1 MSVAV
6 AERVLTAEE
15 YFGLPDDGRH
25 KELVR
30 GRVVEMN
37 MPGFEHGEICV
48 TIASILR
55 AFVSERGLGRVVGN
69 DSGILTERDPD
80 TVRGADVS
88 YYSYTRI
95 PRGRRPKGYPG
106 VSPELVLEVLSPT
119 DTWARVLR
127 KVSEYLEAGV
137 IVVCVVNPSQGKV
150 SVYRSDRPAEEL
162 ADEDEFTLPDLLP
175 GFCVVVSRFFE

>member
-6 AERVLTAEE
+6 AEQVLTAEE
-15 YFGLPDDGRH
+15 YFTLPDDGRH

-48 TIASILR
+48 TVASILR

-88 YYSYTRI
+88 YYSYARV
-95 PRGRRPKGYPG
+95 PRGRRPKGYP
-106 VSPELVLEVLSPT
+106 
-119 DTWARVLR
+119 A
-127 KVSEYLEAGV
+127 
-137 IVVCVVNPSQGKV
+137 
-150 SVYRSDRPAEEL
+150 
-162 ADEDEFTLPDLLP
+162 
-175 GFCVVVSRFFE
+175 SRRNS

>member
-6 AERVLTAEE
+6 AEQILTAEE
-15 YFGLPDDGRH
+15 YFTMPDDGRH

-30 GRVVEMN
+30 GRVAEMN

-55 AFVSERGLGRVVGN
+55 AFVSERSLGRVVGN

-88 YYSYTRI
+88 YYSYARV

-106 VSPELVLEVLSPT
+106 VSPELVMEVVSPS
-119 DTWARVLR
+119 DKWAQILR
-127 KVSEYLEAGV
+127 KVSEYLDAGV
-137 IVVCVVNPSQGKV
+137 IVVCVVIPNQSKMF
-150 SVYRSDRPAEEL
+150 VYRSDSPAEEL
-162 ADEDEFTLPDLLP
+162 TEEDEFTLPDLLP
-175 GFCVVVSRFFE
+175 DFRVPVSRFFE

>member
-1 MSVAV
+1 MPAAV
-6 AERVLTAEE
+6 AEQVLTAEE
-15 YFGLPDDGRH
+15 YFTLPDDGRH

-88 YYSYTRI
+88 YYSYARV

-106 VSPELVLEVLSPT
+106 VSPELVIEVLSPT
-119 DTWARVLR
+119 DTWARILR

-137 IVVCVVNPSQGKV
+137 VVVCVVNPNQSKV
-150 SVYRSDRPAEEL
+150 FVYRSDSPAEEL
-162 ADEDEFTLPDLLP
+162 VEEDEFTLPDLLP
-175 GFCVVVSRFFE
+175 DFRVPVGRFFE

>member
-1 MSVAV
+1 MSTASVAK
-6 AERVLTAEE
+6 LITGSE
-15 YFGLPDDGRH
+15 YFTLPDDGRH

-80 TVRGADVS
+80 TVRGADIS
-88 YYSYTRI
+88 YYSYARV

-106 VSPELVLEVLSPT
+106 VSPELVIEVVSPS
-119 DTWARVLR
+119 DKWAQILR

-137 IVVCVVNPSQGKV
+137 IVVCVVIPNQSKV
-150 SVYRSDRPAEEL
+150 FVYRSDAPAEEL
-162 ADEDEFTLPDLLP
+162 TEADELTLPDLLP
-175 GFCVVVSRFFE
+175 DFRVPVGRFIE